1 MTAVTELMR
10 GRYELLEV
18 LGEGGEGRVVKALDH
33 QHDRFVALK
42 IRSVSSEPESEAL
55 LAEAR
60 VLLAIPPNP
69 HVPLVRDDFFDGDK
83 YVIAMDWVEGTDLDR
98 LLHARGRPG
107 LGPSQVLPWL
117 ADAAT
122 ALTHLHGQH
131 PPVVHGDVKPAN
143 LVLTDAGRVV
153 LVDFGLSS
161 SRTSL
166 RRRMGTRGF
175 AAPELVSTGEPTT
188 ASDVYS
194 LAATAFALLTGE
206 PPSGVRPS
214 WEGIDPEQAE
224 QLETAIRGGLST
236 DPDKRPETAGE
247 LVERLRAGWHDSLPT
262 GVLTFCLTDIVGSTA
277 KWESRPG
284 DMARSLAVHD
294 DVIGAA
300 AERHGGRFLEAQ
312 GEGDSTVT
320 MYPSPLAAVRA
331 AVDVVNDLS
340 TTEWPGAL
348 PLEVR
353 VGVHTGQTDR
363 RREDYVGATLN
374 MAARLRGQG
383 EAGEVIL
390 SNVTAGLVAEH
401 LPDGV
406 DLVPLG
412 PHKLRGLREP
422 EEIFALAAPGV
433 HTPPPLGPCPYP
445 GLLSFGADDTERFF
459 GREHVVDEIVDRL
472 AQHRFLAV
480 VGASGSGKSSVLRAG
495 VAPRL
500 AAARVITPGSQP
512 VTAMDAAGAADAGE
526 PATLVVDQFEE
537 LFTLCDDD
545 VARTTFLDRL
555 LAWPEP
561 VVIGLRADFYGACA
575 HHVGLAAAVAQHQ
588 VLLGPMTEAELR
600 RAIVEPA
607 RCSGLRIEPGL
618 VDVLVAKIAGEPG
631 ALPLLS
637 HALRSTWEVRDGRTL
652 TLEGY
657 RSTGGVEG
665 AIAATADGAVDA
677 LDPTDQAFA
686 RHLFVRLVEPGDGVA
701 DTRRRARLAEL
712 LPADRAE
719 DRVRAVLDTAVATRL
734 VTMDDTGVEL
744 AHEALIREWPRLQS
758 WLDEDRDGLRI
769 QRHLTTSATAWAQLD
784 EDPSELYR
792 GPRLATALEW
802 VATTEPPISTLEQ
815 RFLEE
820 SRAIEERSV
829 EHQVRTN
836 RRLRRRL
843 TLTAVALVVAL
854 VAGAAAVVQAHQ
866 ADTSRAR
873 AEVARIAAVSR
884 SLTERQPD
892 VGLLLAA
899 EAYRRHDDEETRS
912 TLLTAL
918 ETHPLLAGLL
928 YGNDSGLEAAVFSPD
943 ATRLYTPTSDGTGTI
958 VWDTA
963 TREQVAVLD
972 HEDDITLGAAVSP
985 DGRWL
990 AVPAVV
996 ELEDDIQGR
1005 LQVWDL
1011 RTGTLDRLV
1020 PSPAPVGPL
1029 TSAFFSADGRRLV
1042 TQGGAPTAEGASL
1055 DAVIWDTSTWTPEG
1069 EPWVLDPVYPGDR
1082 VITVSPDGERLAHLT
1097 ADGDVAVWTVD
1108 DRQPLGDRLQ
1118 PDVGL
1123 PTALAFAPD
1132 GTLAVGGE
1140 DSRVALVDPVT
1151 GEEQPAMRLPDG
1163 GPTTAEF
1170 SPDGTVLAVGNTDGH
1185 TQLFDVASRLELGPP
1200 LAASSTAI
1208 NDVTFS
1214 ADGRAL
1220 ATGGLDRRGA
1230 IWRLDGRRV
1239 IAAEVGGHRAA
1250 ATEVAY
1256 TPDGRFLVSSGAD
1269 GRLLIRDLAD
1279 GSTRRIDI
1287 GGEVLTVAVDPT
1299 GERVAV
1305 AGTTG
1310 TVQLVEVASGAPEAR
1325 LDLGDAWVYQ
1335 LAFDPVSGRLAAA
1348 VSSQG
1353 ATTDDVTEN
1362 AGNVT
1367 LWDPRADPGAAATT
1381 EIPVRGGFP
1390 LGVAWSPDGATIAV
1404 IAENNLVHLL
1414 DAHGEHAEQ
1423 GEPLESVDAPFLAV
1437 AFSPD
1442 GRRLATGTTAGVLQQ
1457 WSVAT
1462 HEAVGPA
1469 LEDHAGPIGGV
1480 AYSPDGTT
1488 LVATTLGF
1496 SRSRLWQA
1504 DTGAAIG
1511 EELIGGRT
1519 PFTFSTFE
1527 LTHYQGSRPAFSPD
1541 GRAVAIPAF
1550 DGTIAVWDLDPGRWL
1565 EAACSLVARDLT
1577 RAEWEQYLGGL
1588 AYRSTCDRSP

>member
-1 MTAVTELMR
+1 MTTATDLLR

-42 IRSVSSEPESEAL
+42 IRSVGSEPERDAL

-69 HVPLVRDDFFDGDK
+69 HVPLVRDDYFAGDQ

-117 ADAAT
+117 ADAAA

-131 PPVVHGDVKPAN
+131 PPVIHGDVKPAN
-143 LVLTDAGRVV
+143 LVLTDQGRVV

-214 WEGIDPEQAE
+214 WEGIDPEQAV
-224 QLETAIRGGLST
+224 QLEAAIRRGLST

-262 GVLTFCLTDIVGSTA
+262 GVLTFCLTDIVGSTT

-284 DMARSLAVHD
+284 DMARSLALHD

-331 AVDVVNDLS
+331 AVDVVNDLA
-340 TTEWPGAL
+340 TTPWPGDL
-348 PLEVR
+348 PLEIR

-383 EAGEVIL
+383 EAGEIIL
-390 SNVTAGLVAEH
+390 SSVTAGLVADH
-401 LPDGV
+401 LPEHV
-406 DLVPLG
+406 TLVPLG
-412 PHKLRGLREP
+412 PHRLRGLREP

-433 HTPPPLGPCPYP
+433 HAPPPRGPCPYP
-445 GLLSFGADDTERFF
+445 GLLSFGAADAERFF
-459 GREHVVDEIVDRL
+459 GREHVVDDIVDRL
-472 AQHRFLAV
+472 AEHPFLAV
-480 VGASGSGKSSVLRAG
+480 VGASGSGKSSVVRAG

-500 AAARVITPGSQP
+500 GTSRVITPGVQP
-512 VTAMDAAGAADAGE
+512 LAALDALDADDRRG
-526 PATLVVDQFEE
+526 PLVVDQFEE
-537 LFTLCDDD
+537 LFTLSDDD
-545 VARTTFLDRL
+545 ARSAFLDRL
-555 LAWPEP
+555 LARPDP
-561 VVIGLRADFYGACA
+561 VVIGLRADFYGDCTQHAD
-575 HHVGLAAAVAQHQ
+575 LAAAVAQHQ
-588 VLLGPMTEAELR
+588 VLLGPMTEGELR

-607 RCSGLRIEPGL
+607 RRAGLRIEPGL
-618 VDVLVAKIAGEPG
+618 VDVLVTKIAGEPG

-677 LDPTDQAFA
+677 LDPADQAFA
-686 RHLFVRLVEPGDGVA
+686 RHLFVRLVEPGDGAA

-744 AHEALIREWPRLQS
+744 AHEALIREWPRLRS
-758 WLDEDRDGLRI
+758 WLDEDRDGLRV
-769 QRHLTTSATAWAQLD
+769 QRHLTTAATAWAQLD

-802 VATTEPPISTLEQ
+802 VAATGPPLSAHEQ
-815 RFLEE
+815 RFLDESQALEE
-820 SRAIEERSV
+820 QALEQ
-829 EHQVRTN
+829 QVRTN

-843 TLTAVALVVAL
+843 TLTGVALVVAL
-854 VAGAAAVVQAHQ
+854 VAGAAAFVQAHR

-899 EAYRRHDDEETRS
+899 EAYRRHDDDETRS

-918 ETHPLLAGLL
+918 ETHPLLEGLL

-996 ELEDDIQGR
+996 ELEDDVQGR

-1011 RTGTLDRLV
+1011 RTGTLDRVV

-1029 TSAFFSADGRRLV
+1029 TSAFFSADGRHLV
-1042 TQGGAPTAEGASL
+1042 TQGGAPTADGASL
-1055 DAVIWDTSTWTPEG
+1055 DAVIWDTSTWTPDG

-1097 ADGDVAVWTVD
+1097 SDGDVAVWTVD
-1108 DRQPLGDRLQ
+1108 DRQPLGDRLH

-1132 GTLAVGGE
+1132 GTLAIGGE
-1140 DSRVALVDPVT
+1140 DSRVALVDPAS
-1151 GEEQPAMRLPDG
+1151 GDEAPAMRLPDG

-1170 SPDGTVLAVGNTDGH
+1170 SPDGTVLAVGNTDGR
-1185 TQLFDVASRLELGPP
+1185 TQLFDVATGLELGPP

-1214 ADGRAL
+1214 RDGRSL

-1239 IAAEVGGHRAA
+1239 IADEVTGHRAA

-1269 GRLLIRDLAD
+1269 GRLLIRDLD
-1279 GSTRRIDI
+1279 EGSTRRIDI

-1299 GERVAV
+1299 GERVAA

-1310 TVQLVEVASGAPEAR
+1310 TVQLVDVASGAPEAR
-1325 LDLGDAWVYQ
+1325 LDLGDAWIYQ

-1353 ATTDDVTEN
+1353 ATTEDVTEN

-1367 LWDPRADPGAAATT
+1367 LWDPSADPSATAT
-1381 EIPVRGGFP
+1381 VEIPVRGGLP

-1404 IAENNLVHLL
+1404 IAENNLVHLV
-1414 DAHGEHAEQ
+1414 DAHGRHAEQ
-1423 GEPLESVDAPFLAV
+1423 GEPLESVDAPFLAM

-1527 LTHYQGSRPAFSPD
+1527 LTHYQGSRPAFRPD
-1541 GRAVAIPAF
+1541 GGAVAIPAF

-1565 EAACSLVARDLT
+1565 DAACSLVARDLT
-1577 RAEWEQYLGGL
+1577 TAEWEQYLGGL
-1588 AYRSTCDRSP
+1588 AYRSTCDRPR

>member
-1 MTAVTELMR
+1 MTAVADLLR
-10 GRYELLEV
+10 DRYELLEV

-33 QHDRFVALK
+33 QHGRFVALK
-42 IRSVSSEPESEAL
+42 IRSVGSEPEREAL

-117 ADAAT
+117 ADTAA

-143 LVLTDAGRVV
+143 LVLTDQGRVV

-194 LAATAFALLTGE
+194 LAATAFALLTGD

-214 WEGIDPEQAE
+214 WEGIDPEQAA
-224 QLETAIRGGLST
+224 QLENAIRRGLST
-236 DPDKRPETAGE
+236 DPAKRPATAGE
-247 LVERLRAGWHDSLPT
+247 LAERLRAGWHDSLPT
-262 GVLTFCLTDIVGSTA
+262 GVLTFCLTDIVGSTP
-277 KWESRPG
+277 KWESRPS

-320 MYPSPLAAVRA
+320 MYPTPLAAVRA
-331 AVDVVNDLS
+331 AIDVVNDLAAV
-340 TTEWPGAL
+340 EWPGDL
-348 PLEVR
+348 PLEIR
-353 VGVHTGQTDR
+353 VGIHTGQTDR
-363 RREDYVGATLN
+363 RRDDYVGATLN

-383 EAGEVIL
+383 DAGEVIL
-390 SNVTAGLVAEH
+390 SHVTAGLVEGH

-406 DLVPLG
+406 QLVPLG
-412 PHKLRGLREP
+412 PHRLRGLHQP
-422 EEIFALAAPGV
+422 EDVFALAAPGV
-433 HTPPPLGPCPYP
+433 HTPPPMGPCPYP
-445 GLLSFGADDTERFF
+445 GLLSFTAGEAERFF
-459 GREHVVDEIVDRL
+459 GREEVVGDIAERL
-472 AQHRFLAV
+472 GRHGFLAV

-495 VAPRL
+495 VAPTL
-500 AAARVITPGSQP
+500 GITQVMTPGSAPLAELSSLDPAGP
-512 VTAMDAAGAADAGE
+512 V
-526 PATLVVDQFEE
+526 VVDQFEE

-545 VARTTFLDRL
+545 DARTTFLDRL
-555 LAWPEP
+555 LAWPAP

-575 HHVGLAAAVAQHQ
+575 HHAGLAAAVARHQ

-618 VDVLVAKIAGEPG
+618 VDVLVTKISGEPG

-677 LDPTDQAFA
+677 LDPADQGLA
-686 RHLFVRLVEPGDGVA
+686 RHLFVRLVEPGEGVA

-712 LPADRAE
+712 LPASQGE

-744 AHEALIREWPRLQS
+744 AHEALIREWPRLQT

-769 QRHLTTSATAWAQLD
+769 QRHLTSAATAWAQLD

-792 GPRLATALEW
+792 GPRLATALDW
-802 VATTEPPISTLEQ
+802 AATNEPALSTLEQ
-815 RFLEE
+815 RFLDE
-820 SRAIEERSV
+820 SGAIEERAA

-843 TLTAVALVVAL
+843 TLTGVALVVAL
-854 VAGAAAVVQAHQ
+854 LAGGAAVVQARR

-884 SLTERQPD
+884 SLVERQPD

-899 EAYRRHDDEETRS
+899 EAYRRHDDDETRS

-918 ETHPLLAGLL
+918 ETHPLLEGLL

-972 HEDDITLGAAVSP
+972 HEDDILLGAAVSP

-996 ELEDDIQGR
+996 ELEDEIQGQ

-1011 RTGTLDRLV
+1011 RSGALDRVV
-1020 PSPAPVGPL
+1020 PAPAPVGPL
-1029 TSAFFSADGRRLV
+1029 TSAFFSADGDRLV
-1042 TQGGAPTAEGASL
+1042 TQGAAPTADGASL
-1055 DAVIWDTSTWTPEG
+1055 QAVVWDTTSWTPDG
-1069 EPWVLDPVYPGDR
+1069 EPWLLDPVYPGDR
-1082 VITVSPDGERLAHLT
+1082 VITVSPDGRRLAHLT

-1108 DRQPLGDRLQ
+1108 DRRPLGDRLQ

-1132 GTLAVGGE
+1132 GTLAVAGE
-1140 DSRVALVDPVT
+1140 NSRVAVVDPVT
-1151 GEEQPAMRLPDG
+1151 GDERPAMRLPDG

-1170 SPDGTVLAVGNTDGH
+1170 SPDGTILAVGNTDGR
-1185 TQLFDVASRLELGPP
+1185 TQLFDVTSGLELGAP
-1200 LAASSTAI
+1200 LAASSSAI

-1214 ADGRAL
+1214 ADGRTL
-1220 ATGGLDRRGA
+1220 ATGGLDRTGA

-1239 IAAEVGGHRAA
+1239 IAAEVDGHRGA

-1256 TPDGRFLVSSGAD
+1256 TPDGRYLVSSGAD
-1269 GRLLIRDLAD
+1269 GRLLIRDLEV
-1279 GSTRRIDI
+1279 GSTRRIEI
-1287 GGEVLTVAVDPT
+1287 GGEVLSVAVDPSGGWAAT
-1299 GERVAV
+1299 G
-1305 AGTTG
+1305 GTTG
-1310 TVQLVEVASGAPEAR
+1310 RVQLFDVATGAPGPD
-1325 LDLGDAWVYQ
+1325 LDLGGAWVHQ
-1335 LAFDPVSGRLAAA
+1335 VAFDPASGRLAAA
-1348 VSSQG
+1348 VAEQEP
-1353 ATTDDVTEN
+1353 TTEDITDR
-1362 AGNVT
+1362 AGTIT
-1367 LWDPRADPGAAATT
+1367 LWDPGADPSATGTT
-1381 EIPVRGGFP
+1381 EIPVPGGLP
-1390 LGVAWSPDGATIAV
+1390 LGVAWSPDGNTIAA
-1404 IAENNLVHLL
+1404 IADNNLIHLF
-1414 DAHGEHAEQ
+1414 DAAGDHGEL

-1442 GRRLATGTTAGVLQQ
+1442 GSRIATGTSSGVLQQ
-1457 WSVAT
+1457 WSAT
-1462 HEAVGPA
+1462 THRPVGPA
-1469 LEDHAGPIGGV
+1469 LEDHSGPIGGV
-1480 AYSPDGTT
+1480 AYRPDGTT

-1496 SRSRLWQA
+1496 SRSRLWRA

-1527 LTHYQGSRPAFSPD
+1527 VNHYQGSRPAFTPD
-1541 GRAVAIPAF
+1541 GRAVAIAAF
-1550 DGTIAVWDLDPGRWL
+1550 DGTIAVWDLDPDRWL
-1565 EAACSLVARDLT
+1565 DAACDLVGRNLT
-1577 RAEWEQYLGGL
+1577 PPEWNQHLGEVDQ
-1588 AYRSTCDRSP
+1588 RPTCP

>member
-1 MTAVTELMR
+1 MTGVADLLR

-42 IRSVSSEPESEAL
+42 IRSIGSEPEREAL

-60 VLLAIPPNP
+60 VLLAIPPHP

-98 LLHARGRPG
+98 LLHGRGRPG

-117 ADAAT
+117 ADAAA
-122 ALTHLHGQH
+122 ALTHLHAQH

-143 LVLTDAGRVV
+143 LVLTDQGRVV

-224 QLETAIRGGLST
+224 QLETAIRRGLST
-236 DPDKRPETAGE
+236 DPDKRPESVGE

-262 GVLTFCLTDIVGSTA
+262 GVLTFCLTDIVGSTS

-294 DVIGAA
+294 DIVGAA

-320 MYPSPLAAVRA
+320 MYPSPLSAVRA
-331 AVDVVNDLS
+331 AVDVVNDLGA
-340 TTEWPGAL
+340 TAWPGEL
-348 PLEVR
+348 PLEIR

-363 RREDYVGATLN
+363 RRADYVGATLN

-390 SNVTAGLVAEH
+390 SNLTAGLVADH

-422 EEIFALAAPGV
+422 EEIFALSAPGV

-445 GLLSFGADDTERFF
+445 GLLSFGAGDTERFF
-459 GREHVVDEIVDRL
+459 GREHVVGDVIERL
-472 AQHRFLAV
+472 AQHPFLAV

-500 AAARVITPGSQP
+500 GAARVITPGSQP
-512 VTAMDAAGAADAGE
+512 LTALDAADADE

-545 VARTTFLDRL
+545 NARTTFLDRL

-677 LDPTDQAFA
+677 LDPADQALA
-686 RHLFVRLVEPGDGVA
+686 RALFVRLVEPGDGVA

-712 LPADRAE
+712 LPARQGE

-769 QRHLTTSATAWAQLD
+769 QRHLTTAAAAWAQLD

-792 GPRLATALEW
+792 GPRLTTVLEW
-802 VATTEPPISTLEQ
+802 VATTEPAISTLEQ
-815 RFLEE
+815 RFLDE

-843 TLTAVALVVAL
+843 SLTGVALVIAL
-854 VAGAAAVVQAHQ
+854 LAGAAAFVQAHR

-884 SLTERQPD
+884 SLTQRQPD

-918 ETHPLLAGLL
+918 ETHPLLEGLL

-996 ELEDDIQGR
+996 ELEDDIQGQ

-1011 RTGTLDRLV
+1011 RSGTLDRVV
-1020 PSPAPVGPL
+1020 PAPAPVGPL
-1029 TSAFFSADGRRLV
+1029 TSAFFSADGERLV
-1042 TQGGAPTAEGASL
+1042 TQGAAPTPGGAAL
-1055 DAVIWDTSTWTPEG
+1055 HAVVWDTTTWTPDG

-1097 ADGDVAVWTVD
+1097 SDGDVAVWTVD

-1140 DSRVALVDPVT
+1140 DSRVAVVDPLT
-1151 GEEQPAMRLPDG
+1151 GDEQRAMRLPDG

-1170 SPDGTVLAVGNTDGH
+1170 SPDGAILAVGNTDGQ
-1185 TQLFDVASRLELGPP
+1185 TQLFDVSSGLELGAP
-1200 LAASSTAI
+1200 LAASSSAI

-1214 ADGRAL
+1214 ADGRSL

-1239 IAAEVGGHRAA
+1239 IADEVAGHRGA
-1250 ATEVAY
+1250 ATEVSY
-1256 TPDGRFLVSSGAD
+1256 TPDGKFLVSGGAD
-1269 GRLLIRDLAD
+1269 GRLLIRDIEA
-1279 GSTRRIDI
+1279 GSTRRIEI
-1287 GGEVLTVAVDPT
+1287 GGEILSVAVDPS
-1299 GERVAV
+1299 GEWAAA

-1310 TVQLVEVASGAPEAR
+1310 TVQLFDVATGAPGPD
-1325 LDLGDAWVYQ
+1325 LDLGGAWVYQ
-1335 LAFDPVSGRLAAA
+1335 VAFDPASGQLAAA
-1348 VSSQG
+1348 VADQE
-1353 ATTDDVTEN
+1353 ATTDDVTDS
-1362 AGNVT
+1362 AGTIT
-1367 LWDPRADPGAAATT
+1367 LWDPIADPRVTDTT
-1381 EIPVRGGFP
+1381 EIPVPGGLP
-1390 LGVAWSPDGATIAV
+1390 LGVAWSPDGTTIAV
-1404 IAENNLVHLL
+1404 IAENNLVHLIG
-1414 DAHGEHAEQ
+1414 AHGEHAEQ
-1423 GEPLESVDAPFLAV
+1423 GDPLESVDAPFLAV

-1442 GRRLATGTTAGVLQQ
+1442 GNRVATGTTSGVLQQ
-1457 WSVAT
+1457 WSTRT
-1462 HEAVGPA
+1462 HRPVGPA
-1469 LEDHAGPIGGV
+1469 LEDHSGPIGGV

-1496 SRSRLWQA
+1496 SRSRLWHA

-1511 EELIGGRT
+1511 QELIGGRT

-1527 LTHYQGSRPAFSPD
+1527 ITHYQGSRPAFAAD
-1541 GRAVAIPAF
+1541 GRSVAIPAF
-1550 DGTIAVWDLDPGRWL
+1550 DGTIAVWDLDPDHWL
-1565 EAACSLVARDLT
+1565 DAACDVVARDLT
-1577 RAEWEQYLGGL
+1577 PEEWDQYLGDL
-1588 AYRSTCDRSP
+1588 DDRSTCG